1 MPKWTQLELT
11 RRQVAICGSVQNA
24 LTGQLIQGA
33 DVQIEQ
39 APEPFT
45 RWLAMRAL
53 QYRDRWQTMPH
64 RPDKQYVALGSTSY
78 LIRELGNKEILKFLT
93 CTAVDGCFYFVDLPD
108 GIYSLAV
115 SLPGAGSRYNTAQ
128 VDNIQVS
135 RDNSGTI
142 QRATVEIELPPTAIQ
157 GTITEQTSNS
167 PTGSQAK
174 TGARFTPIVLAK
186 VQVEGSDAVTYSD
199 RQGNYV
205 LSGLEVWQQSS
216 AQSPKPVVRVS
227 AQGYQTTTQ
236 GVALTRGQ
244 VQNLDFQLL
253 RQ

>member
-39 APEPFT
+39 APETFT
-45 RWLAMRAL
+45 RWLAMKAV
-53 QYRDRWQTMPH
+53 QYRDRWQTMLDH
-64 RPDKQYVALGSTSY
+64 PDKQYVALGSTFY
-78 LIRELGNKEILKFLT
+78 LIRKLGDKESLKFLT
-93 CTAVDGCFYFVDLPD
+93 CTAIDGCFYFVDLPD
-108 GIYSLAV
+108 GMYSLTI
-115 SLPGAGSRYNTAQ
+115 SLPSAGSRYSTTQ

-142 QRATVEIELPPTAIQ
+142 QRATVGIDLPPTAIQ
-157 GTITEQTSNS
+157 GTITEQINNSSNPKS
-167 PTGSQAK
+167 QTGSQLA
-174 TGARFTPIVLAK
+174 PIVLAK
-186 VQVEGSDAVTYSD
+186 IQVEGSDIVTYSD
-199 RQGNYV
+199 REGNYI

-227 AQGYQTTTQ
+227 AQGYKTTAQ
-236 GVALTRGQ
+236 GVALTQGQ
-244 VQNLDFQLL
+244 VKSLDFQLL
-253 RQ
+253 RL